1 MRPFLQLVLSL
12 IVIITSAKAGGWLAN
27 RLRQPAVLGELLA
40 GLLLGP
46 SLLNMLY
53 WPLLTNPSNPHLLSE
68 TVFEL
73 AELGVICLM
82 FLAGLEIDAREM
94 RRAGRVAT
102 LAGVSGVVVP
112 LALGGLVAWLFG
124 YRGSSAVF
132 IGMILTATSV
142 SISAQTLL
150 EIGQLRTR
158 EGLALLGAA
167 VIDDVLV
174 ILLLSI
180 LTALAEG
187 TASPAAVLTVLL
199 TP

>member
-1 MRPFLQLVLSL
+1 MK
-12 IVIITSAKAGGWLAN
+12 T
-27 RLRQPAVLGELLA
+27 
-40 GLLLGP
+40 
-46 SLLNMLY
+46 M
-53 WPLLTNPSNPHLLSE
+53 LTNPSDPHLLSE

-102 LAGVSGVVVP
+102 LAGVSGVIVP

-124 YRGSSAVF
+124 YRGSAAIF

-150 EIGQLRTR
+150 EYWPTAHARR
-158 EGLALLGAA
+158 AGLARRGG
-167 VIDDVLV
+167 D
-174 ILLLSI
+174 
-180 LTALAEG
+180 
-187 TASPAAVLTVLL
+187 
-199 TP
+199 